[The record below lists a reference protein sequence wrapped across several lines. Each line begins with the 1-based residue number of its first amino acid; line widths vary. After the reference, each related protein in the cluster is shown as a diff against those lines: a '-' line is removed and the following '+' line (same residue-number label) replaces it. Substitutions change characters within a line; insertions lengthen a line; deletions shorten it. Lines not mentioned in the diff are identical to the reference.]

1 MDQSVDRYHYIL
13 NPPKSR
19 STKKIDY
26 HNRHNPSKHS
36 GHQFFLVDIGTR
48 FLLLHPL
55 EDSRHQNNK
64 KKKRS
69 PAANDPA
76 SRMHP
81 TKQGGG
87 GLNTQSFLIANFEFD
102 NTQSKQAGKGSASQ
116 NKIASR
122 EVRASLPSRE
132 IDPKTGS
139 VSDPIQSTSRRGRRN
154 WLAAFLEEPADF
166 GGGSSS
172 SPAQFAVGLR
182 SGVIR
187 LSGGAVHHIRA
198 MYYTYYNYIV
208 YHSA

>member
-87 GLNTQSFLIANFEFD
+87 GGPEQPI
-102 NTQSKQAGKGSASQ
+102 
-116 NKIASR
+116 
-122 EVRASLPSRE
+122 LPSR
-132 IDPKTGS
+132 K
-139 VSDPIQSTSRRGRRN
+139 V
-154 WLAAFLEEPADF
+154 
-166 GGGSSS
+166 
-172 SPAQFAVGLR
+172 
-182 SGVIR
+182 
-187 LSGGAVHHIRA
+187 
-198 MYYTYYNYIV
+198 
-208 YHSA
+208 